1 MVRTSDILAMS
12 DPPYYTAC
20 PNPFLDDFI
29 RHYGR
34 PFDLK
39 ERYEREPLATDVSE
53 GKNDA
58 LYNAHGYHTK
68 VPPRAIV
75 RYIMHYTRPGD
86 LILDGFCGSGM
97 TGVGAQLCVSPPSDL
112 KSEVEE
118 EAKKCKAPKP
128 EWGVRPCILSDL
140 SPIASFIS
148 YNYNSSLDTEC
159 FEKEAE
165 QFFEAIKNELGWM
178 YETRHT
184 DKVRGRI
191 NFTVW
196 SEVFLCPD
204 CGKDVVY
211 VTEALDQENKK
222 VKEQFACPHCGVTV
236 SAKRQ
241 LQKKKEQFYDR
252 YTGATFSR
260 NTRIPVLINYSVGGS
275 KYEKTPD
282 SSDLA
287 LLRRIDEE
295 RVTDFFPVF
304 DLPYA
309 HMTHERVKVAD
320 YGVHRFHHFFFSRQ
334 LASLAA
340 MWRLGSS
347 VNNRRVRNF
356 MLFMIEQCIW
366 GMSIQN
372 RYSPSHFSQVN
383 RYLSGVIY
391 VPSQTSEVSPW
402 YILDGKFD
410 RLLTA
415 VKQSWAKKNS
425 TITSVSPCCH
435 QDVPDSSF
443 DYIFTDPPF
452 GENIYYADLNQ
463 LIEAWHR
470 VRTDAASEAII
481 DQAKEKGLSEYQ
493 DLMRDSFREYYR
505 VLKPGRWMTVVFH
518 NSHNSVW
525 NAIQEA
531 MTSVGFVV
539 ADVRILDKQ
548 QSSYRQVTGITAVK
562 KDLVI
567 SAYRPSNELEERFK
581 ISVGREESAWE
592 FVRSHLRQ
600 LPVFVL
606 KGSQVETVVERQD
619 YLLYD
624 RMVAFHVQ
632 RGYAVP
638 LSTAEF
644 HAGLRQ
650 KFPERDGM
658 YFLPDQVSEYDRRRM
673 DVKEVQQLELFV
685 SDEKTAVQWV
695 RRQLTINPMTFK
707 DLQPLYMKEAQLAWQ
722 KHEQPVDL
730 RVVLE
735 QNFVEDRDGTCRVPD
750 PKKEADLEQ
759 IRHRALMKEFLQ
771 QLDTK
776 GKLKVVRTE
785 AMRAG
790 FKECWQKGDYGTI
803 IQMAKRVPEEVI
815 QEDPALLM
823 YYDNALTRKDE

>member
-1 MVRTSDILAMS
+1 
-12 DPPYYTAC
+12 
-20 PNPFLDDFI
+20 
-29 RHYGR
+29 
-34 PFDLK
+34 
-39 ERYEREPLATDVSE
+39 
-53 GKNDA
+53 
-58 LYNAHGYHTK
+58 
-68 VPPRAIV
+68 
-75 RYIMHYTRPGD
+75 
-86 LILDGFCGSGM
+86 
-97 TGVGAQLCVSPPSDL
+97 
-112 KSEVEE
+112 
-118 EAKKCKAPKP
+118 
-128 EWGVRPCILSDL
+128 
-140 SPIASFIS
+140 
-148 YNYNSSLDTEC
+148 
-159 FEKEAE
+159 
-165 QFFEAIKNELGWM
+165 
-178 YETRHT
+178 
-184 DKVRGRI
+184 
-191 NFTVW
+191 
-196 SEVFLCPD
+196 
-204 CGKDVVY
+204 
-211 VTEALDQENKK
+211 
-222 VKEQFACPHCGVTV
+222 
-236 SAKRQ
+236 
-241 LQKKKEQFYDR
+241 
-252 YTGATFSR
+252 
-260 NTRIPVLINYSVGGS
+260 
-275 KYEKTPD
+275 
-282 SSDLA
+282 
-287 LLRRIDEE
+287 
-295 RVTDFFPVF
+295 
-304 DLPYA
+304 
-309 HMTHERVKVAD
+309 
-320 YGVHRFHHFFFSRQ
+320 
-334 LASLAA
+334 
-340 MWRLGSS
+340 
-347 VNNRRVRNF
+347 
-356 MLFMIEQCIW
+356 MIEQCIW

-391 VPSQTSEVSPW
+391 IPSQTSEVSPW

-410 RLLTA
+410 RLLVA
-415 VKQSWAKKNS
+415 ARQSWAKRNS

-435 QDVPDSSF
+435 QAIPDVSL

-470 VRTDAASEAII
+470 VRTDPTGEAII
-481 DQAKEKGLSEYQ
+481 DQAKGKGLAEYQ
-493 DLMRDSFREYYR
+493 DLMRESFREYYR

-531 MTSVGFVV
+531 MSSVGFVV

-581 ISVGREESAWE
+581 ITVGREESAWE
-592 FVRSHLRQ
+592 FVRLHVRQ
-600 LPVFVL
+600 LPVFVM
-606 KGSQVETVVERQD
+606 KGSRVETVAERQD

-673 DVKEVQQLELFV
+673 DVKEVEQLEMFV

-695 RRQLTINPMTFK
+695 RRQLTIDPMTFK

-730 RVVLE
+730 RLVLE
-735 QNFVEDRDGTCRVPD
+735 QNFVESRDGTWRVPD

-759 IRHRALMKEFLQ
+759 IRHRALMKEFQ
-771 QLDTK
+771 QLLDTK
-776 GKLKVVRTE
+776 GKLNVVRTE

-815 QEDPALLM
+815 QEDSALLM
-823 YYDNALTRKDE
+823 YYDNALTRKGE